1 MKTET
6 TSTNPIHAKFE
17 HFDDHDDE
25 HDEAAG
31 TARSTVKVRK
41 NVNKK
46 CVLTSADMISL

>member
-25 HDEAAG
+25 HDKAAG
-31 TARSTVKVRK
+31 TARSTVEVRK
-41 NVNKK
+41 TSIKNV
-46 CVLTSADMISL
+46 S